1 MNLDQII
8 SILIV
13 PIIFIWIGIKIYK
26 HEKDHLDPMIEKVK
40 GWFSGNKQDSNGDD
54 TYIDTGNYNIEY
66 QGAEY

>member
-13 PIIFIWIGIKIYK
+13 PIIFIWLIMKIYG
-26 HEKDHLDPMIEKVK
+26 HEKEHLDPMIDKVK
-40 GWFSGNKQDSNGDD
+40 GWFQGNNSGIEDTSYSNDGD
-54 TYIDTGNYNIEY
+54 YNIEY